1 MFRRKTPPSYPE
13 YPKEE
18 FVWRTERARR
28 IMKENGLDALMLT
41 QNIHVYYATGMQSVG
56 VCRPDHPYPQ
66 PTVIITQDDVIL
78 SRRGHPETDR
88 IGIDTCWVEN
98 LEYIK
103 SEIDLL
109 EVLMKYGVGRGD
121 RIGTELGPGM
131 RNGITPFNLSIIR
144 NRVWDKLSAQIVNG
158 STTIWKMRAVKS
170 KLEIDRMQKSVEA
183 TARAMDRCL
192 DILELGMNQL
202 DLARKAAIFMLEEGA
217 TMVDNMQVYD
227 PPFSGCMALDRK
239 IEDGYIGLDLSA
251 IYKYYISDLYRIA
264 LLNREPTEK
273 ERKLYDCRAGV
284 NQILEE
290 VIKPGV
296 STDEVIS
303 KMKEYVKECRCVVG
317 EGAGHGIG
325 LEAHER
331 PGLYPATLQ
340 PEFQNENGEVLIEEG
355 MMFAL
360 EPSIRLPGINW
371 GFNCEDN
378 IVVTETGCN
387 NMTSILSRELRVK
400 P

>member
-1 MFRRKTPPSYPE
+1 
-13 YPKEE
+13 
-18 FVWRTERARR
+18 
-28 IMKENGLDALMLT
+28 MKENDLDVLMLT

-78 SRRGHPETDR
+78 SRRGRPETDR
-88 IGIDTCWVEN
+88 IGIDTCWVET

-109 EVLMKYGVGRGD
+109 EVLRKYGVGRGY

-144 NRVWDKLSAQIVNG
+144 KRVWDELSAQIVNG

-170 KLEIDRMQKSVEA
+170 KLEIDRMRKSVEA

-264 LLNREPTEK
+264 LLSREPTEK

-284 NQILEE
+284 NHILEE

-296 STDEVIS
+296 STDEVVS
-303 KMKEYVKECRCVVG
+303 KMKEYVEECGCVVG

-331 PGLYPATLQ
+331 PGLSPAALQ
-340 PEFQNENGEVLIEEG
+340 PEFQNEDGEVVIEEG

-360 EPSIRLPGINW
+360 EPSIRLPGLKW

-378 IVVTETGCN
+378 VVVTKTGCE
-387 NMTSILSRELRVK
+387 NMTSMLSRELRVK